1 MGLVGCMHGEA
12 GGSRL
17 QRTSWLVSSG
27 QLSSV
32 RMRAAGADGTSPALR
47 SFSSVFPAVFT
58 ARPIVHSV
66 ASREYASF
74 CFGIASVSMPHT
86 PPNPAPVALAPPPF
100 LWLTRRAPT
109 PAQIKNT
116 LTTH

>member
-1 MGLVGCMHGEA
+1 MTRRVNTL
-12 GGSRL
+12 
-17 QRTSWLVSSG
+17 
-27 QLSSV
+27 
-32 RMRAAGADGTSPALR
+32 
-47 SFSSVFPAVFT
+47 
-58 ARPIVHSV
+58 
-66 ASREYASF
+66 
-74 CFGIASVSMPHT
+74 CFGRRLLLSVSMPHT